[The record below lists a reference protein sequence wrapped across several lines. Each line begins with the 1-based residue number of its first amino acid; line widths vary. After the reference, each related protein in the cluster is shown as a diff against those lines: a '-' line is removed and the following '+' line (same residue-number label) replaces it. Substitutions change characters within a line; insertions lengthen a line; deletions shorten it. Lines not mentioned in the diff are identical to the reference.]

1 MMTDPAGLGDRLR
14 ELGAEVGAVTS
25 GRDAGLWLYAL
36 DALARQ
42 ADDMEHQRNEWRAS
56 ITRVRAEV
64 AAWGP
69 PPPDASPSVGTEA
82 YEAYRATT
90 WAVGWCAGRVHRALD
105 GGETDGRAGV

>member
-1 MMTDPAGLGDRLR
+1 MTDPAGLGDRLR
-14 ELGAEVGAVTS
+14 ELSAEVATLAT

-36 DALARQ
+36 ESLARQ
-42 ADDMEHQRNEWRAS
+42 ADDMERQRAEWRAS

-69 PPPDASPSVGTEA
+69 PAPPADTSPAVGTEA
-82 YEAYRATT
+82 WNATT
-90 WAVGWCAGRVHRALD
+90 WTVGWCAGRVHRALD